1 MTKYIF
7 RRLVFVLPLVLVVAT
22 LVFMMLRLGLKGD
35 PALSL
40 AGERATPELIERI
53 RVDLGLNLPLTTQFV
68 HWLLGNDWLVLRRHQ
83 PFTAALPTATLQ
95 LPGMGRGYLAEP
107 SYGEKRGVVRG
118 DFGRSFNTREPV
130 APRIF
135 SSFPFTIQLTA
146 QTVALGTALGILVGV
161 ITALNRATWAD
172 KLVTV
177 IVIFG
182 YSFPTFV
189 LGAYLILLFA
199 VQWRWLPVQ
208 GSGSWQHM
216 VMPTITLG
224 LGQVALIARLTRS
237 SMIETLG
244 EDYIRTARAKGLS
257 ERAVVLRHGLRNS
270 LIPIITIVGLSFGGL
285 LGGAIITERI
295 FNLPGLGTIVVRAI
309 AARDYPMIQGAV
321 LLTAVTFIL
330 VNLGVDIVYGFADPR
345 IRYE

>member
-1 MTKYIF
+1 MTKYIL
-7 RRLVFVLPLVLVVAT
+7 RRLALVLPLVLAIAT
-22 LVFMMLRLGLKGD
+22 LVFVMLRIALPGD
-35 PALSL
+35 PALAL
-40 AGERATPELIERI
+40 AGDRADPELIERV
-53 RVDLGLNLPLTTQFV
+53 RVDLGLNLPLSTQFIF
-68 HWLLGNDWLVLRRHQ
+68 WLLGNDWLVLRRHQ
-83 PFTAALPTATLQ
+83 PFSAAVPDSTLGLPYSRAR
-95 LPGMGRGYLAEP
+95 PAEP
-107 SYGEKRGVVRG
+107 SYGETKGVIRG
-118 DFGRSFNTREPV
+118 DFGRSVNTREPV
-130 APRIF
+130 ARRIF
-135 SSFPFTIQLTA
+135 SSFPFTIQLTI
-146 QTVALGTALGILVGV
+146 QTVTLGSTLGIVVGV
-161 ITALNRATWAD
+161 ITALNRATWLD
-172 KLVTV
+172 KLVTI

-199 VQWRWLPVQ
+199 VEWRWLPVQ

-224 LGQVALIARLTRS
+224 LGQVAVIARLTRS
-237 SMIETLG
+237 SMIETLS

-295 FNLPGLGTIVVRAI
+295 FNLPGLGTIVVKAI
-309 AARDYPMIQGAV
+309 ASRDYPMIQGIV
-321 LLTAVTFIL
+321 LLVAVTFIL
-330 VNLGVDIVYGFADPR
+330 VNLGVDIIYGFADPR